1 MGNSLKIFLLQKAK
15 QVTMIKTKESI
26 TAMKRYFFLILAV
39 LMTAAVLLTAC
50 QPQGSEEQAP
60 TIASYEG
67 YSNIPDLGD
76 IAGAKSDEAL
86 ASAAAA
92 RMDVAP
98 ETVFVYPLGD
108 IPEDALNVWTKE
120 LKARG
125 FEQSGT
131 LEEAGNTVTW
141 YSDDRKIGVVAGY
154 MDTDKQGGMDA
165 IGVFLVEKSLAG
177 KYVNIDY
184 EEVQE
189 GWGNANNGARF
200 FIDDKKIFGFGYVGA
215 AEGLLSKNTDS
226 SSALM
231 LVEGA
236 HPRYV
241 HEWNKTVYACLSD
254 RLIAID
260 TKEKD
265 PEEAVTTLL
274 DGNLQSLQI
283 VNEKLW
289 YTTKNGL
296 FYCDLDG
303 ENTVKVTG
311 KKMKDAYVV
320 GDKVYYRDAE
330 DENTEHAYS
339 LLTEVDTRVTEEAVS
354 SFFLGSKGN
363 GYYIAER
370 DVKPEEPEEDEES
383 AKEESTKEETTAKA
397 EDEKSSEETS
407 EETTAA
413 DGEEA
418 AEEEPETAWTLI
430 RVSLKDGKTTELTT
444 VREGTAL
451 VGIGGKVYYVS
462 DEHQGQIYSISKSGG
477 TPKRVTRDEDCK
489 YLMTFHDMILYYD
502 YDDETEEGLEHIYIS
517 TPDGFMKS
525 DILG

>member
-383 AKEESTKEETTAKA
+383 AKEESTAKA

>member
-131 LEEAGNTVTW
+131 LEEAGNTVPW

-241 HEWNKTVYACLSD
+241 HEWDKTVYACLSD

-339 LLTEVDTRVTEEAVS
+339 LLTEMDTRVTEEAVS

-383 AKEESTKEETTAKA
+383 AKKETTAKA